1 MSGDCIKMRTDL
13 SEDPAVIAMAMRLK
27 IDEFGIVGRL
37 HKLWSWADT
46 HLSDGHAVGVSTD
59 WIDHYVHC
67 DGFSKALLSVGW
79 LGQIGKGNLPE
90 SGKNLPE
97 NLPDGLPDLFPDS
110 SRFFPE
116 GGDLGGVVFPKFFK
130 YQEGK
135 ALTTKAKTKTTPTRE
150 SEIGKEIGKESL
162 PDSSRKV
169 FPIRLPDSFPIFWDA
184 YPRKDSK
191 NAAKKAFEKIKPNAE
206 LFETIMAA
214 LDVFKRCD
222 QWTRDDGKFINY
234 ASSWLN
240 QRRWEDLEG
249 QDVHADSQF
258 ADAL

>member
-13 SEDPAVIAMAMRLK
+13 SEDPAVIAMSMRLK

-46 HLSDGHAVGVSTD
+46 HLSDGHAVGVSTA
-59 WIDHYVHC
+59 WIDQYVHC
-67 DGFSKALLSVGW
+67 DGFSIALLSVGW
-79 LGQIGKGNLPE
+79 LGQIGKENLPD
-90 SGKNLPE
+90 SGKNLPD
-97 NLPDGLPDLFPDS
+97 NLPDLFPDS

-116 GGDLGGVVFPKFFK
+116 GGDLGGVVFPRFFK
-130 YQEGK
+130 YLEGK
-135 ALTTKAKTKTTPTRE
+135 PLTTKAKTKTTPTRE
-150 SEIGKEIGKESL
+150 SGIGKQIGKEMFPE
-162 PDSSRKV
+162 SSRKS
-169 FPIRLPDSFPIFWDA
+169 FPISLPDSFPIFWDA

-191 NAAKKAFEKIKPNAE
+191 NAAKKAFEKLKPTPE
-206 LFETIMAA
+206 LFASIMTA
-214 LDVFKRCD
+214 LEIFKQCD

-249 QDVHADSQF
+249 QDLHVDSPF
-258 ADAL
+258 AEAL